1 MVFLVW
7 DLMVIICDVEVV
19 VLLEAKLFG
28 SETTTEFEG
37 EWISI
42 LLVTSAGWCIM
53 AKLCGN

>member
-7 DLMVIICDVEVV
+7 VIICDVEVA

-37 EWISI
+37 E
-42 LLVTSAGWCIM
+42 
-53 AKLCGN
+53 